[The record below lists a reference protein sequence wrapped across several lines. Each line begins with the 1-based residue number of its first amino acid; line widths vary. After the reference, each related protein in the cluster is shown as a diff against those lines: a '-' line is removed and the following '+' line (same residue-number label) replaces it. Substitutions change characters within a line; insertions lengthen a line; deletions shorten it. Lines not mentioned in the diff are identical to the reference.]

1 MTMNTPQVSG
11 ADLVAA
17 RLHAAGIR
25 HAFGMPGGEVLALVA
40 ALERA
45 GIRFVL
51 TRHETAAGFMA
62 EAVWHAT
69 SAPGLLVTTLGPGL
83 TNAVNVIA
91 NAHQDRVPMIV
102 ISGCVDAALAESYTH
117 QIIDHAALLRPITKA
132 TLRAEAGTEDLVI
145 DKALGIALRGRPG
158 PVHID
163 LPISVAEAQVPVR
176 PVTIRPAPA
185 ASMPADAGLAHAL
198 ITAAKR
204 PLIIA
209 GLDLVGDAG
218 AASLRALAERLGA
231 PVLTTYKAKGLLPE
245 SHSLCIGA
253 IGLSPKADAIVKPL
267 IAAADLIILAGYD
280 PIEMRQGWRQPWPA
294 DKPVIECVAEAMPHG
309 MHSATICH
317 EGPVPL
323 ALDALATARPVGK
336 VWPGEEPAQVR
347 SALAQAFAPPADRA
361 WGPHQVFATMREV
374 APPTTVASADSGA
387 HRILLSQMWRCE
399 APRLLLQSSGFCTMG
414 GALPL
419 AAGHALVTGRHTL
432 CFVGDAGLEMVLGEL
447 ASLRD
452 LALPV
457 IVVVLVDRA
466 LALIELK
473 QRAMQL
479 PRQAVD
485 FGGTDFAAVATALGG
500 HGVNVRTTD
509 GLRAAAKAA
518 FARPGFTVI
527 AAEIGDRAYDGAF

>member
-1 MTMNTPQVSG
+1 MPMYTPQVSG

-40 ALERA
+40 ALERV

-69 SAPGLLVTTLGPGL
+69 GAPGLLVTTLGPGL

-91 NAHQDRVPMIV
+91 NAHQDRVPMLV
-102 ISGCVDAALAESYTH
+102 ISGCVDVALAESYTH

-132 TLRAEAGTEDLVI
+132 SLRAEAGTEDLVT
-145 DKALGIALRGRPG
+145 DKALAIALRGRPG

-163 LPISVAEAQVPVR
+163 LPISVAEALVPAR
-176 PVTIRPAPA
+176 PMTIRAMPAD
-185 ASMPADAGLAHAL
+185 SMPADTGPARAL
-198 ITAAKR
+198 IAAARR

-209 GLDLVGDAG
+209 GLDLVGDDG
-218 AASLRALAERLGA
+218 AAALKALAERLGA

-245 SHSLCIGA
+245 SHPLCIGA
-253 IGLSPKADAIVKPL
+253 VGLSPKADAIVKPL

-294 DKPVIECVAEAMPHG
+294 DKAVIECVAEAMPHG

-317 EGPVPL
+317 EGPVVL
-323 ALDALATARPVGK
+323 ALESLGEARPAGA
-336 VWPGEEPAQVR
+336 VWPDGQPAQVR
-347 SALAQAFAPPADRA
+347 AELAQAFAVPADKA
-361 WGPHQVFATMREV
+361 WGPHHVFAIMREL
-374 APPTTVASADSGA
+374 APPATVASADSGA

-457 IVVVLVDRA
+457 VVVVLVDQA

-479 PRQAVD
+479 PRQGVD

-500 HGVNVRTTD
+500 HGVSVHSAE
-509 GLRAAAKAA
+509 GLRQAATAA

-527 AAEIGDRAYDGAF
+527 AAQIGDRAYDGAF

>member
-1 MTMNTPQVSG
+1 MNTPQVTG
-11 ADLVAA
+11 ADLVAT

-69 SAPGLLVTTLGPGL
+69 GAPGLLVTTLGPGL

-91 NAHQDRVPMIV
+91 NAHQDRVPMLV

-117 QIIDHAALLRPITKA
+117 QIIDHAALLRPITKG

-145 DKALGIALRGRPG
+145 DKALGIALQGRPG

-163 LPISVAEAQVPVR
+163 LPISVAEAEVPAR
-176 PVTIRPAPA
+176 PLTIRPAPA
-185 ASMPADAGLAHAL
+185 ASMPADAGPARAL
-198 ITAAKR
+198 IASAKR

-245 SHSLCIGA
+245 SHPLCIGA

-280 PIEMRQGWRQPWPA
+280 PIEMRQGWRRPWPA
-294 DKPVIECVAEAMPHG
+294 DKAVIDCVAEAMPHG
-309 MHSATICH
+309 MHNSTIWH

-323 ALDALATARPVGK
+323 ALDALAAARPADA
-336 VWPGEEPAQVR
+336 VWPGEEPARVR
-347 SALAQAFAPPADRA
+347 ADLAQAFAPPADRL
-361 WGPHQVFATMREV
+361 WGPHRVFAIMREV
-374 APPTTVASADSGA
+374 TPPATVASADSGA

-500 HGVNVRTTD
+500 HGICVSSADTFR
-509 GLRAAAKAA
+509 RAAMAA
-518 FARPGFTVI
+518 FERPGFTVI
-527 AAEIGDRAYDGAF
+527 AVEIGDRAYDGAF

>member
-1 MTMNTPQVSG
+1 MNTPQVTG
-11 ADLVAA
+11 ADLIAA

-69 SAPGLLVTTLGPGL
+69 GAPGLLVTTLGPGL

-102 ISGCVDAALAESYTH
+102 ISGCVATALAETYTH

-163 LPISVAEAQVPVR
+163 LPIGVAEAPGPGR
-176 PVTIRPAPA
+176 PVLIRALPA
-185 ASMPADAGLAHAL
+185 ASMPADTGPARAL
-198 ITAAKR
+198 IAAAKR

-209 GLDLVGDAG
+209 GLDLVSDAG
-218 AASLRALAERLGA
+218 AASLRALAEGLCA

-245 SHSLCIGA
+245 SHPLCIGA

-294 DKPVIECVAEAMPHG
+294 DKSVIECVAEAMQHG

-323 ALDALATARPVGK
+323 ALDMLATARPAGE
-336 VWPGEEPAQVR
+336 VWPEGEPARVR
-347 SALAQAFAPPADRA
+347 SELAQAFAPPGDRA
-361 WGPHQVFATMREV
+361 WGPHQVFAIMREV
-374 APPTTVASADSGA
+374 APQATVASADSGA

-399 APRLLLQSSGFCTMG
+399 GPRLLLQSSGFCTMG

-457 IVVVLVDRA
+457 VVVVLVDRA

-473 QRAMQL
+473 QRAMRL
-479 PRQAVD
+479 PRHAVD
-485 FGGTDFAAVATALGG
+485 FGATDFAAVATALGG
-500 HGVNVRTTD
+500 HGVSVTSAD
-509 GLRAAAKAA
+509 DLRQAAMAA

-527 AAEIGDRAYDGAF
+527 AAGIGDRAYDGAF

>member
-1 MTMNTPQVSG
+1 MTLPHITG
-11 ADLVAA
+11 ADLVAR

-40 ALERA
+40 ALERV

-69 SAPGLLVTTLGPGL
+69 GAPGLLVTTLGPGL

-91 NAHQDRVPMIV
+91 NAHQDRVPLIV
-102 ISGCVDAALAESYTH
+102 ISGCVDAALAENYTH

-132 TLRAEAGTEDLVI
+132 TLRAEAGTEDLVT
-145 DKALGIALRGRPG
+145 DKALGIALKGRPG

-163 LPISVAEAQVPVR
+163 LPISVAEAHVPSRPLLVR
-176 PVTIRPAPA
+176 PLPVANL
-185 ASMPADAGLAHAL
+185 PADIAPMQAM
-198 ITAAKR
+198 IAAAQR

-209 GLDLVGDAG
+209 GLDLANDEDGTFA
-218 AASLRALAERLGA
+218 LRDFAERLGA
-231 PVLTTYKAKGLLPE
+231 PVLTTYKAKGVMPE
-245 SHSLCIGA
+245 SHPLCIGA
-253 IGLSPKADAIVKPL
+253 VGLSPKADAIVKPL

-294 DKPVIECVAEAMPHG
+294 DKAVIELVAEAMPHG

-317 EGPVPL
+317 EGNVASAIRSL
-323 ALDALATARPVGK
+323 GEARPSGK
-336 VWPGEEPAQVR
+336 VWPEREPAAVR
-347 SALAQAFAPPADRA
+347 ASLAEAFAPPSDGR

-374 APPTTVASADSGA
+374 APAATVASADSGA

-399 APRLLLQSSGFCTMG
+399 EPRHLLQSSGFCTMG

-419 AAGHALVTGRHTL
+419 AAGHALITGRHTL
-432 CFVGDAGLEMVLGEL
+432 CFVGDAGLEMVLGEI
-447 ASLRD
+447 ATLRD

-457 IVVVLVDRA
+457 VVVVLVDRA

-479 PRQAVD
+479 PRLAVD

-500 HGVNVRTTD
+500 HGISVASVES
-509 GLRAAAKAA
+509 LRKEATAA